1 MSLLF
6 QPMSAL
12 AAEDFDA
19 ASPPHRRTVSV
30 PEATHLGPV
39 FASIRSIVDYVSTLP
54 VDFYTD
60 GPGGVQARTN
70 WPILAQNINSEMSFG
85 NWLGQLA
92 FGIVTLGNTVGSVT
106 AVDAERRPLMI
117 EWAETWS
124 GGEDSPWFVEGR
136 SRPDELV
143 AHVPWIVP
151 TGMKLGLSP
160 IAHFAAMARAG
171 LSAQDYADVGR
182 GGGLPPAHLKNTDK
196 ILTREE
202 AAKVQLRAASSF
214 QSGLPFTSGRDW
226 DLTVQTIPPSHA
238 QFIQTLQ
245 MTATQIAAIYG
256 IDPRE
261 VGGQAVDAQTYSNDE
276 SRALNRGHNM
286 RPYLTR
292 IETAFSRWL
301 PRGQYMKF
309 NVDATIRA
317 DIKTRTDVVG
327 AQLKDGRMSV
337 NEARA
342 LEERA
347 PVPGG
352 DTYNIPRP
360 PTEPVNRTGDAQ

>member
-6 QPMSAL
+6 QPMSAD
-12 AAEDFDA
+12 ATEDLDA
-19 ASPPHRRTVSV
+19 SLPTYRRTVSV
-30 PEATHLGPV
+30 TEATHLGPV

-54 VDFYTD
+54 VDFYAD
-60 GPGGVQARTN
+60 AAGGVRERTA
-70 WPILAQNINSEMSFG
+70 WPLLAQNINTEISFG

-92 FGIVTLGNTVGSVT
+92 FGIVTQGNTVGDCV
-106 AVDAERRPLMI
+106 AVDRDRLPTMI
-117 EWAETWS
+117 RWAEFWS

-136 SRPDELV
+136 LRPEQLV

-151 TGMKLGLSP
+151 TGRKLGLSP

-182 GGGLPPAHLKNTDK
+182 GGGLPPAHLKNTAK
-196 ILTREE
+196 VLTRED
-202 AAKVQLRAASSF
+202 ASKVQARAAASF
-214 QSGLPFTSGRDW
+214 GSGLPFTSGNDW
-226 DLTVQTIPPSHA
+226 DLTIQTIPPSHA

-261 VGGQAVDAQTYSNDE
+261 VGGQAADSQTYSNDE
-276 SRALNRGHNM
+276 SRALNRAHNM

-292 IETAFSRWL
+292 IETAVSRWL

-309 NVDATIRA
+309 NVDATVRA

-327 AQLKDGRMSV
+327 AQLKDGRLSV
-337 NEARA
+337 NEARE
-342 LEERA
+342 LEERT

-352 DTYNIPRP
+352 DFYNIPRP

>member
-6 QPMSAL
+6 QSLSAD
-12 AAEDFDA
+12 ATEDFDA
-19 ASPPHRRTVSV
+19 SVPHRRRVSV
-30 PEATHLGPV
+30 EEATTLGPV
-39 FASIRSIVDYVSTLP
+39 FAAIRSIVDYTTTLP
-54 VDFYTD
+54 VDFYAD
-60 GPGGVQARTN
+60 GPGGARERTS
-70 WPILAQNINSEMSFG
+70 WPLLAQNINAEMGFG

-92 FGIVTLGNTVGSVT
+92 FGIVTKGNTVGAVT

-117 EWAETWS
+117 RWAEFWS
-124 GGEDSPWFVEGR
+124 GGEDSPWFVDGQLKPEQ
-136 SRPDELV
+136 LV

-151 TGMKLGLSP
+151 TGRKLGLSP

-182 GGGLPPAHLKNTDK
+182 GGGIPPSHLKNT
-196 ILTREE
+196 
-202 AAKVQLRAASSF
+202 AKVLNRTQAAQIQRQAAASF
-214 QSGLPFTSGRDW
+214 ASGLPFTSGNDW

-261 VGGQAVDAQTYSNDE
+261 VGGQAADSQTYSNDE
-276 SRALNRGHNM
+276 SRALNRAHNM

-292 IETAFSRWL
+292 METAVSRWL

-309 NVDATIRA
+309 NVDATVRA
-317 DIKTRTDVVG
+317 DIKTRTDVIG
-327 AQLKDGRMSV
+327 AQLKDGRLSV

-342 LEERA
+342 LEERP
-347 PVPGG
+347 PVTGG
-352 DTYNIPRP
+352 EFYNIPRP

>member
-6 QPMSAL
+6 QPMSAE
-12 AAEDFDA
+12 ATEDFDA
-19 ASPPHRRTVSV
+19 SLPPHRRHVSV
-30 PEATHLGPV
+30 EEAQTLTPV
-39 FASIRSIVDYVSTLP
+39 FASIRSIVDYVTTLP

-60 GPGGVQARTN
+60 GAGGVRERTN
-70 WPILAQNINSEMSFG
+70 WPILAQNINTEISFG

-92 FGIVTLGNTVGSVT
+92 YGIVTQGNTVGDCV
-106 AVDAERRPLMI
+106 AVDRDRLPTMI
-117 EWAETWS
+117 RWAEFWS

-136 SRPDELV
+136 SRPDSLV

-151 TGMKLGLSP
+151 TGKKLGLSP
-160 IAHFAAMARAG
+160 IGHFAAMARAG

-182 GGGLPPAHLKNTDK
+182 GGGLPPAHLKNTAK
-196 ILTREE
+196 VLTRED
-202 AAKVQLRAASSF
+202 AAKAQQRAAASF
-214 QSGLPFTSGRDW
+214 ATGLPFTSGNDW
-226 DLTVQTIPPSHA
+226 DLTVQAIPPSHA

-256 IDPRE
+256 LDPRE
-261 VGGQAVDAQTYSNDE
+261 VGGQAADAQTYTNDE
-276 SRALNRGHNM
+276 SRALNKAHNM

-309 NVDATIRA
+309 NIDATVRA

-327 AQLKDGRMSV
+327 AQLKDGRLSV
-337 NEARA
+337 DEARA
-342 LEERA
+342 LEERG

-352 DTYNIPRP
+352 NFYNIPRP
-360 PTEPVNRTGDAQ
+360 PTEPANRKDAQ

>member
-6 QPMSAL
+6 QPMSAD
-12 AAEDFDA
+12 ATEDFDLSPA
-19 ASPPHRRTVSV
+19 ARRHVSV
-30 PEATHLGPV
+30 GEATHLGPV
-39 FASIRSIVDYVSTLP
+39 FAAIRSIVDYASTLP

-60 GPGGVQARTN
+60 GPGGVRERTN
-70 WPILAQNINSEMSFG
+70 WPLLAQNINAEVGFS
-85 NWLGQLA
+85 NWIGQVLY
-92 FGIVTLGNTVGSVT
+92 GMVTIGNTVGAVT

-117 EWAETWS
+117 ELAEFWS
-124 GGEDSPWFVEGR
+124 GGEDSPWFVNGALK
-136 SRPDELV
+136 PDSLV

-151 TGMKLGLSP
+151 TGKKLGLSP

-182 GGGLPPAHLKNTDK
+182 GGGIPPAHLKNTAK
-196 ILTREE
+196 VLNRTQ
-202 AAKVQLRAASSF
+202 AAKIQQQAAASF
-214 QSGLPFTSGRDW
+214 ASGLPFTSGNDW

-261 VGGQAVDAQTYSNDE
+261 VGGSASDSLTYSNDE

-292 IETAFSRWL
+292 VETAFSRWL

-309 NVDATIRA
+309 NVGATIRA

-327 AQLKDGRMSV
+327 AQIADGRLSV

-342 LEERA
+342 LEERG

-352 DTYNIPRP
+352 DFYNIPRP